1 MSYDA
6 GFYQMM
12 YERVCRM
19 YERVCRER
27 DSVVEKLATVA
38 MAHDRLLAD
47 NKRIINDYES
57 SLTQLRRQLSSD
69 GKLIARLERD
79 IEHLKPKSAPEPKA
93 APEPKPEPE
102 PAFQLQ
108 PKRPRGRPRKLKEP
122 A

>member
-6 GFYQMM
+6 GFYRMM

-19 YERVCRER
+19 YEQVCRER

-93 APEPKPEPE
+93 APEPEPKPE

>member
-1 MSYDA
+1 MGYDA

-12 YERVCRM
+12 YERVSRM

-38 MAHDRLLAD
+38 IAHDRLLAD

-93 APEPKPEPE
+93 APEPKPEP
-102 PAFQLQ
+102 AFQLQ

>member
-1 MSYDA
+1 MSHDA

-12 YERVCRM
+12 YERVSRM

-57 SLTQLRRQLSSD
+57 SLTQLRRQLND
-69 GKLIARLERD
+69 MTPIQYRENMQ
-79 IEHLKPKSAPEPKA
+79 HLKPKSAPEPKA
-93 APEPKPEPE
+93 APEPKPE